1 MKEDPRLR
9 SWKTPSKRK
18 VSPTRHKPTVYTI
31 NGYIV
36 KVVE

>member
-9 SWKTPSKRK
+9 SWKPRMKRK
-18 VSPTRHKPTVYTI
+18 ISPTRHKPTVYAI
-31 NGYIV
+31 NGIIV